1 MGPSSLNYFLTS
13 FVIFRE
19 MHKDMHIDI
28 QKYTGIPC
36 FACLNMHEFQLPWF
50 KGVTTVSQQFGP
62 NLGYTKIY

>member
-1 MGPSSLNYFLTS
+1 
-13 FVIFRE
+13 